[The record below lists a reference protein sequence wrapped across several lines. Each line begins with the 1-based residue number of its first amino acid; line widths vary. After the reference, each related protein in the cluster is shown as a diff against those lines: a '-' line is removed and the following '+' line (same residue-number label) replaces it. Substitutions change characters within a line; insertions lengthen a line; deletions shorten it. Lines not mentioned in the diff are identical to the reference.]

1 MDLKTPLMLV
11 TGGLGSGKTTLV
23 RRILDN
29 ASCRIA
35 VLMNEFGE
43 IAIDSD
49 VISGEN
55 VDIIE
60 LAGGCVCCSMTGE
73 LEAAVKEIIEKIKP
87 DLILVEAT
95 GVAESDALVYE
106 VEDLPGI
113 RLDSVVCII
122 DAFVDAQY
130 PYVGYASRT
139 QIAWADIIL
148 INKIDLVS
156 ADEAATVESS
166 VRRYNSHALLLKTAG
181 CEVGTDLLFGT
192 NTGPRPRHTEP
203 GGATG
208 FESFSWES
216 NKKLDSDR
224 FEEFARDLP
233 PQVFRSKGFVILD
246 NGSRLFNFVAGR
258 SDFENF
264 PAESNRLVFIGKD
277 LDAVRDE
284 ILGKLRNCEMQRNF
298 SGAG

>member
-1 MDLKTPLMLV
+1 MDLKTPLMLI

-43 IAIDSD
+43 IAIDSE

-55 VDIIE
+55 IDIVE

-73 LEAAVKEIIEKIKP
+73 FEAAVKEIIEKIKP

-106 VEDLPGI
+106 VEDLPGV
-113 RLDSVVCII
+113 RLDSVICII
-122 DAFVDAQY
+122 DAFVDTRY
-130 PYVGYASRT
+130 PYVGHASRT
-139 QIAWADIIL
+139 QIAAADIIL
-148 INKIDLVS
+148 INKTDLVS
-156 ADEAATVESS
+156 PYEASAVESS
-166 VRRYNSHALLLKTAG
+166 IRRYNSHAPLLKTTG
-181 CEVGTDLLFGT
+181 CEIGTDLLFGT
-192 NTGPRPRHTEP
+192 YAGPRPRHFSAGIDT
-203 GGATG
+203 A

-216 NKKLDSDR
+216 GKKLDSGS
-224 FEEFARDLP
+224 FEEFARGLP
-233 PQVFRSKGFVILD
+233 PQVFRSKGFVVLD

-258 SDFENF
+258 SDFEDF
-264 PAESNRLVFIGKD
+264 PADSNRLVFIGKD

-284 ILGKLRNCEMQRNF
+284 IVQKLQNCEL
-298 SGAG
+298 